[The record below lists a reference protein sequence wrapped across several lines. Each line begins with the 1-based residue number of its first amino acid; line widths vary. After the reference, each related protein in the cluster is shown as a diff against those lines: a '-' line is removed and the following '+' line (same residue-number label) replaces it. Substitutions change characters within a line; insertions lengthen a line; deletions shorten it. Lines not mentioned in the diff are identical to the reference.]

1 MVFRPPDWI
10 PLERALIREYGEVAR
25 DAASAFWF
33 VGFVDGPHDVGALR
47 LYEHTRTRRRLV
59 LDADGRAYRQ
69 DDHLEHFSP
78 VALPDAMVA
87 ALA

>member
-10 PLERALIREYGEVAR
+10 PLERALIREFGEAAR

-33 VGFVDGPHDVGALR
+33 VGFVDGPDDVGALR
-47 LYEHTRTRRRLV
+47 LYEHTGTRRRLV
-59 LDADGRAYRQ
+59 LDNDGRAYRQ
-69 DDHLEHFSP
+69 MADLDHFSP
-78 VALPDAMVA
+78 VALQEALVD